1 MKTPHEFA
9 LPTPATGADTL
20 TKHFCTHFLHEFQRQ
35 RTKEHYFRI
44 YTAIEKTAAK
54 TGNAPD
60 VVARALVESGLR
72 ASKDAFPGSF
82 VTAIEQRREMPRW
95 NLAAMTP
102 QQRELMHF
110 WSAAGAYRSGE
121 YKPTDYKRAR
131 RYH

>member
-1 MKTPHEFA
+1 MKTLHEFA
-9 LPTPATGADTL
+9 LPNPATGADTL
-20 TKHFCTHFLHEFQRQ
+20 TKHFCTHFLHEFQSL
-35 RTKEHYFRI
+35 RTKESYFRI

-72 ASKDAFPGSF
+72 ASKESFPGSF
-82 VTAIEQRREMPRW
+82 VSAIEQRREMPRW

-110 WSAAGAYRSGE
+110 WGVSTE
-121 YKPTDYKRAR
+121 YKASDYKRAR